1 MGRRLAHYAV
11 HAALP
16 LAGPD
21 RVFRSARVAESLN
34 FGNVFRGNVLSGGRG
49 FRHSIVGWRALS
61 ADTSAHGCDRYGTL
75 LAPIAHG
82 RYDTC
87 RHRRV
92 PAVVHCTDPR
102 CEGLPGFA
110 DRHALL
116 VAPAE
121 CYTALRLGESGH
133 SAWSTAPRVTTLQG
147 NQSSLVRV
155 CYTQAPVIHAA
166 PGYRRCS

>member
-1 MGRRLAHYAV
+1 MSIACPSLIGSHYPNLCAAV
-11 HAALP
+11 DHYCERTNSALDAEPINALTNAGFLIAAWGAWLLYLRHP
-16 LAGPD
+16 AA
-21 RVFRSARVAESLN
+21 SARVLI
-34 FGNVFRGNVLSGGRG
+34 RILI
-49 FRHSIVGWRALS
+49 SIIVTVG
-61 ADTSAHGCDRYGTL
+61 
-75 LAPIAHG
+75 HG

-121 CYTALRLGESGH
+121 CYTALRLGKSGH
-133 SAWSTAPRVTTLQG
+133 SAWSTAPRLTTLQG